1 LEAKHVKHDMELIT
15 ANNRQGVGNR
25 EPGLPA
31 PRSQINQKETI
42 MATKKTTNKKA
53 KTTKAK
59 KAAPKKKPQSRAKAA
74 ATKAKAK
81 AKAKAA
87 NAQRSSADEPDLTG
101 MDLDI
106 RRPNPTPSIPPLK
119 QGEILET
126 LDNLKANLETYA
138 AHLRALDRRRLNGV
152 GIKKQGFIE
161 RAYLLSV
168 KNSEFLPHW
177 LTVQKFNTDNTYFQN
192 FRAMVDLT
200 DQIRELLWN
209 ITIESSDMVY
219 TDALEFYASVREAAK
234 RRIDAAES
242 IFNELSVF
250 FKSRGRR
257 SEEEPTEKQQLRDFK
272 ALQRGKRDGKIVIEN
287 IKPKLIGGE
296 HKVID
301 ETFRDTAEFKETDEG
316 KITE

>member
-1 LEAKHVKHDMELIT
+1 
-15 ANNRQGVGNR
+15 
-25 EPGLPA
+25 
-31 PRSQINQKETI
+31 
-42 MATKKTTNKKA
+42 MATKKPTNKKA
-53 KTTKAK
+53 
-59 KAAPKKKPQSRAKAA
+59 P
-74 ATKAKAK
+74 AKAK
-81 AKAKAA
+81 PLPV
-87 NAQRSSADEPDLTG
+87 ADEPDLAD
-101 MDLDI
+101 MDADMNV
-106 RRPNPTPSIPPLK
+106 RRPNPTPSMPPLK

-152 GIKKQGFIE
+152 GIKKQGFIG
-161 RAYLLSV
+161 RAYSLSV
-168 KNSEFLPHW
+168 KNPEFLPHW
-177 LTVQKFNTDNTYFQN
+177 LTVQKFSTDNTYFIN

-209 ITIESSDMVY
+209 ITMESSDMVY

-272 ALQRGKRDGKIVIEN
+272 ALQHGKRDGKIVIEN
-287 IKPKLIGGE
+287 IKPKLTGG
-296 HKVID
+296 KRNIID
-301 ETFRDTAEFKETDEG
+301 ETFKDSAKFKDDIEG
-316 KITE
+316 EVTE